1 MTKLNKKTIS
11 MTALVVF
18 LLLLAGLL
26 RLVIVNSENYLIN
39 VVFTLL
45 VFTIYIS
52 MLSVWSMSIWRRV
65 MHIHIRGYLL
75 GVAGLMLFWIFVRT
89 LRDPHFNY
97 IDPVNRWLWYC
108 YYISLILIPL
118 LSFFA
123 SLCLGKPENWRPSRK
138 FHLLFIPAAVLI
150 LGILTNDLH
159 RLPSAFHQELKKRIP
174 TIYIIYC
181 IILPYFGLQVFSLL

>member
-1 MTKLNKKTIS
+1 MSKGGGAMTKLNKKTIS

-75 GVAGLMLFWIFVRT
+75 GVAGLMLFWIFVNSVCKG
-89 LRDPHFNY
+89 F
-97 IDPVNRWLWYC
+97 V
-108 YYISLILIPL
+108 S
-118 LSFFA
+118 
-123 SLCLGKPENWRPSRK
+123 
-138 FHLLFIPAAVLI
+138 
-150 LGILTNDLH
+150 
-159 RLPSAFHQELKKRIP
+159 
-174 TIYIIYC
+174 
-181 IILPYFGLQVFSLL
+181 

>member
-1 MTKLNKKTIS
+1 MSKGGGAMTKLNKKTIS
-11 MTALVVF
+11 MTAQVVF

-75 GVAGLMLFWIFVRT
+75 GVAGLM
-89 LRDPHFNY
+89 
-97 IDPVNRWLWYC
+97 PVSYT
-108 YYISLILIPL
+108 
-118 LSFFA
+118 
-123 SLCLGKPENWRPSRK
+123 
-138 FHLLFIPAAVLI
+138 HLDVYK
-150 LGILTNDLH
+150 
-159 RLPSAFHQELKKRIP
+159 RQEKE
-174 TIYIIYC
+174 
-181 IILPYFGLQVFSLL
+181 